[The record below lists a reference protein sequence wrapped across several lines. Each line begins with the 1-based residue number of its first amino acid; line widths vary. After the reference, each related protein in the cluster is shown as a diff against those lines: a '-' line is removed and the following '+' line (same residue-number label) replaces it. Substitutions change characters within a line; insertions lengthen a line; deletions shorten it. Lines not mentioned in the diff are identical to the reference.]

1 MKIPLKYRDDP
12 NLNGQITTLIVSLG
26 SNVLSYSVLATFGL
40 FFVSMVEEFNWSAT
54 AGSLGFAVTWLA
66 RSIFSPLSGFS
77 YGRFGIRVVTVF
89 GSLILALGLLLSSSM
104 NSQWEYALYFGVI
117 VSAGSTALSMSHS
130 ILIPRW
136 FTGNR
141 GFAMGIVSTAYGLG
155 PLVFFP
161 LINALIDSL
170 GWRNTLNVYALA
182 LVIFGIIALLTIRNT
197 PPAQSNDSIT
207 ALDPPQSWALKDA
220 LKGKRFW
227 ALGTMYIAG
236 FLGYQMLVAHQVAY
250 AEAAGIERG
259 VIVSALS
266 FMGGLTLIGAI
277 IGGSL
282 SDKLGREIV
291 FFSSSVIGALGI
303 LSFILL
309 SIYSGNIIFLLGF
322 SLFGGIGF
330 GMRLPL
336 VLTIAADVFQ
346 GPLFPKLIGFLGVA
360 TAIGGFTGPMLA
372 GIIFDMTSSY
382 LPALIVSATAMLG
395 SGLLVWLVAPT
406 RKGLFSNING

>member
-1 MKIPLKYRDDP
+1 
-12 NLNGQITTLIVSLG
+12 
-26 SNVLSYSVLATFGL
+26 
-40 FFVSMVEEFNWSAT
+40 MVEEFDWSAT
-54 AGSLGFAVTWLA
+54 AGSLGFAVAWLS
-66 RSIFSPLSGFS
+66 RSVFSPLSGFS
-77 YGRFGIRVVTVF
+77 YGKFGTRIVTVS
-89 GSLILALGLLLSSSM
+89 GSFILALGLLLSSSM
-104 NSQWEYALYFGVI
+104 DSQWEYALYFGVV
-117 VSAGSTALSMSHS
+117 VSAGTTALSMSHS

-136 FTGNR
+136 FTHNR

-161 LINALIDSL
+161 LINVLIDSL
-170 GWRNTLNVYALA
+170 GWRTTLNVYALT

-197 PPAQSNDSIT
+197 PSIQFDDPVAAQ
-207 ALDPPQSWALKDA
+207 DPPQSWSLIDA
-220 LKGKRFW
+220 LTGKRFW
-227 ALGTMYIAG
+227 ALGTMYVAG

-250 AEAAGIERG
+250 VEAAGIERG

-266 FMGGLTLIGAI
+266 FMGGLTLIGAV

-291 FFSSSVIGALGI
+291 FFGSSVIGALGI
-303 LSFILL
+303 LSFIFL
-309 SIYSGNIIFLLGF
+309 SLYSGNLVFLLGF
-322 SLFGGIGF
+322 SVFGGIGF

-346 GPLFPKLIGFLGVA
+346 GPLFPRLLGFLGVA

-372 GIIFDMTSSY
+372 GIIFDITNSY

-395 SGLLVWLVAPT
+395 SGLMVWVVAPT
-406 RKGLFSNING
+406 RKGAFSK